1 MKRITYILFT
11 LLCML
16 IIAVSCDVSHF
27 GGYFYTDGAKARM
40 VTIGMDYQNSVA
52 APTLYGTVDD
62 AYEMS
67 AAIKRIMEG
76 KNIEIEMEYLI
87 QEGYD
92 ILVEVRCSYP
102 INNKTTAE
110 KISALISSVTPAPSS
125 VSTYYASD
133 ETCIVRAFL
142 DSSTTAETLKTSIKA
157 AYPYYVS
164 IQYVSVRNTASY
176 PSKAN
181 IVKVIENAKSLNET
195 DLLIMY
201 YTGHGETYNV
211 IPNND
216 LITILAPYVSDGTLS
231 TLQYN
236 YIMNLEIKDETE
248 ISNALYSFSTALSDI
263 IRSEILIACKSYLAK
278 HTNPKGAL
286 ITAPYYSWEYYD
298 LFDMERVFSL
308 LSELKCK
315 VVFIIDACYSGFAS
329 SLSFSG
335 VTMGKAFSTFMQPVD
350 YPNVVVMS
358 ASSPSETSKV
368 SAVKTEEGDIQ
379 RHSMFTI
386 KLLEEFNWKHSNK
399 KLSYLNVP
407 FYAINPDGTLSDGSE
422 IKAVEGYVSHLPQ
435 RATVSQIF
443 NSIMATWQGIKQTP
457 QKNESG
463 YEICLIP

>member
-1 MKRITYILFT
+1 MKRLIYILST
-11 LLCML
+11 LLCVL
-16 IIAVSCDVSHF
+16 ILTVSCNVSSF

-40 VTIGMDYQNSVA
+40 VTIGMDYQNSAA

-67 AAIKRIMEG
+67 AALKRIMEG

-92 ILVEVRCSYP
+92 ILFEVRCPSP
-102 INNKTTAE
+102 INNKTTADN
-110 KISALISSVTPAPSS
+110 ISTLISSVSPAPSS
-125 VSTYYASD
+125 VSTYYDSD
-133 ETCIVRAFL
+133 ETCVVRAFL
-142 DSSTTAETLKTSIKA
+142 DSATTAETLKTSIKSV
-157 AYPYYVS
+157 YPYYVS
-164 IQYVSVRNTASY
+164 VQYASIRNTASY

-181 IVKVIENAKSLNET
+181 IVKAIENAKSLSEN

-211 IPNND
+211 IPNNE
-216 LITILAPYVSDGTLS
+216 LITILAPYVVNGTLS

-248 ISNALYSFSTALSDI
+248 ISNALYSFSTALSETV
-263 IRSEILIACKSYLAK
+263 RSEILLACKSYLAK

-329 SLSFSG
+329 SSSFSG
-335 VTMGKAFSTFMQPVD
+335 VTMKKAFSTFMQPVD

-358 ASSPSETSKV
+358 ASSPTETSKV

-386 KLLEEFNWKHSNK
+386 KLLEEFNWKHSDARC
-399 KLSYLNVP
+399 SYLNVP
-407 FYAINPDGTLSDGSE
+407 FYSIDTDGSLSDGSE
-422 IKAVEGYVSHLPQ
+422 VKTVCGYISYLPQ
-435 RATVSQIF
+435 RATVSEIF
-443 NSIMATWQGIKQTP
+443 NRIMSTWQGIEQTP

>member
-1 MKRITYILFT
+1 MLSA
-11 LLCML
+11 LLCIL
-16 IIAVSCDVSHF
+16 IVTVSCNISSF
-27 GGYFYTDGAKARM
+27 GGYFHTDGAKARM
-40 VTIGMDYQNSVA
+40 VTIGMDYQNSA
-52 APTLYGTVDD
+52 GAPTLYGTVDD

-67 AAIKRIMEG
+67 AALKRIMEG

-92 ILVEVRCSYP
+92 ILFEVRCASP
-102 INNKTTAE
+102 INNKTTVDN
-110 KISALISSVTPAPSS
+110 ISTIISSVSPTPSS
-125 VSTYYASD
+125 VSTYYDSD
-133 ETCIVRAFL
+133 ETCVVRAFL
-142 DSSTTAETLKTSIKA
+142 DSVTTAETLKTSIKSV
-157 AYPYYVS
+157 YPYYVTV
-164 IQYVSVRNTASY
+164 QYTSVRNTGSY

-181 IVKVIENAKSLNET
+181 IVKAIENAKTLNEN

-211 IPNND
+211 IPNNE
-216 LITILAPYVSDGTLS
+216 LITILAPYVVNGSLS

-248 ISNALYSFSTALSDI
+248 ISNALYSFSTSLSETV
-263 IRSEILIACKSYLAK
+263 RNEIFVACKAYLAK

-329 SLSFSG
+329 SSTFSG
-335 VTMGKAFSTFMQPVD
+335 VTMKKAFSSFMQPVD

-358 ASSPSETSKV
+358 ASSPTETSKV

-386 KLLEEFNWKHSNK
+386 KLLEEFNWKHSDARC
-399 KLSYLNVP
+399 SYLNVP
-407 FYAINPDGTLSDGSE
+407 FYSIDTDGSLSDGSE
-422 IKAVEGYVSHLPQ
+422 VKTVCGYISYLPQ
-435 RATVSQIF
+435 RATVSEIF
-443 NSIMATWQGIKQTP
+443 NRIMSTWQGIEQTP